1 MEHCPTLSG
10 PYSLHVLE
18 NYENTVHVFIRVHLI
33 LQFGLNKERKH
44 ETIPGNTSAVAS
56 TETSTTTT
64 TTVTPDIRN
73 CGDNRAVAG
82 CFQLLERNRTYSQAT
97 VSQVQAQLS
106 RSVRGIVFKSL
117 SIPFSQN
124 IIFPTTIPS
133 NTIDLR
139 MNCQFSYFIRT
150 YFFYIFSHLTAMTWR
165 CKVAR
170 RFGKSRDGGYN
181 ICLDRVI
188 APKPNNCLVYSF
200 G

>member
-1 MEHCPTLSG
+1 MLRASIVNAQGSKISNFCDLCYIHYLRESVADWQAKKWLKVMEHCPTLSG

-33 LQFGLNKERKH
+33 LQFGLNKERKQ

-117 SIPFSQN
+117 SIPFSPN
-124 IIFPTTIPS
+124 IIFPTTILS
-133 NTIDLR
+133 TV
-139 MNCQFSYFIRT
+139 T
-150 YFFYIFSHLTAMTWR
+150 
-165 CKVAR
+165 K
-170 RFGKSRDGGYN
+170 
-181 ICLDRVI
+181 
-188 APKPNNCLVYSF
+188 
-200 G
+200 